1 MESLSQKVIATALES
16 TKFASNALPHRDHSS
31 FELGEMDYKRRLAW
45 KLAAALKACERN
57 AENWRELLAAAIR
70 TKENNIVPWQPVDS
84 FRTWVLDKSSSAR
97 RLLLSLNDQNKSP
110 AERMALFSKG
120 MEASGIPR
128 LAQPGAQ
135 LALGSIILM
144 AGDPENCPPTRTDVV
159 QFAVDEL
166 GLEWSVNK
174 ATAPERYQCFLS
186 ILDGLIRHSKS
197 GPVVL
202 DNRLEAQG
210 VVWCQK
216 SGWMEKADRIEEHLD
231 AEADITAAEKS
242 LARLTSTEREA
253 VVLARRGQ
261 GRFRRSLLTR
271 WLCCAVTNCSQADI
285 LRASHLKPWRESNNT
300 ERLSPGNGLLLSP
313 TLDALLD
320 AFLISFS
327 ASGRILMSKS
337 LSGEDQVALGINLQM
352 ALRKTFPDMEPFLR
366 HHRSEFQRL
375 EREER

>member
-1 MESLSQKVIATALES
+1 MESPSPKIVATALET
-16 TKFASNALPHRDHSS
+16 TKFASKALPHRDHSS
-31 FELGEMDYKRRLAW
+31 FEVGEMDYKRRLAW
-45 KLAAALKACERN
+45 KLAAALKACDRN
-57 AENWRELLAAAIR
+57 TENWREMLAAAIR
-70 TKENNIVPWQPVDS
+70 SKENNIVPWQPVDS
-84 FRTWVLDKSSSAR
+84 FRTWVLDQSSSAR
-97 RLLLSLNDQNKSP
+97 RLLLSLNDQSKSP

-166 GLEWSVNK
+166 GLDWSVNK

-186 ILDGLIRHSKS
+186 ILDGLIRHSKG

-210 VVWCQK
+210 VVWCQE
-216 SGWMEKADRIEEHLD
+216 SGWMEKADQTTEHLD

-253 VVLARRGQ
+253 VVLA
-261 GRFRRSLLTR
+261 
-271 WLCCAVTNCSQADI
+271 
-285 LRASHLKPWRESNNT
+285 P
-300 ERLSPGNGLLLSP
+300 
-313 TLDALLD
+313 
-320 AFLISFS
+320 
-327 ASGRILMSKS
+327 SGRILMSKS
-337 LSGEDQVALGINLQM
+337 LSADDQLALGINPQM
-352 ALRKTFPDMEPFLR
+352 MLRKIFPDMEPFLR

-375 EREER
+375 DREER